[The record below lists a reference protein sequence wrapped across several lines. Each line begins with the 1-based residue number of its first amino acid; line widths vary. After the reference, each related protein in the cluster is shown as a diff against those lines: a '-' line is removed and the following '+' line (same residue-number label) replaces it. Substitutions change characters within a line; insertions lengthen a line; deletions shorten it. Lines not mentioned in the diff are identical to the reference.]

1 MNVICLI
8 GMSRCGK
15 TETGK
20 ALAEILAVPFFD
32 TDAELEKKHGCKISA
47 LYAALGE
54 KAFRTEEFAVFKE
67 VFFGGKQAVISTGG
81 GFADNGEAVSVLD
94 GSTNTVLV
102 DTEPAVIFER
112 IKRQAAWA
120 GAYPAFLGQDLKSG
134 GKNDRAA
141 EKRFYGVYT
150 RRIAVYRRIAALTVE
165 PDALSA
171 EKTAWQ
177 IAKQLKRAL

>member
-67 VFFGGKQAVISTGG
+67 VFFGGKQTVISTGG

-112 IKRQAAWA
+112 IKTQAAWA
-120 GAYPAFLGQDLKSG
+120 GAYPAFLGQDLTSG
-134 GKNDRAA
+134 GKNDA
-141 EKRFYGVYT
+141 EAERRFYGMYAK
-150 RRIAVYRRIAALTVE
+150 RIAVYRRIAALTVK
-165 PDALSA
+165 PGALTA
-171 EKTAWQ
+171 EQTAQQ
-177 IAKQLKRAL
+177 IAKRLKKAL